1 MLESSGTWLESP
13 RWVHPLEE
21 SPSRAG
27 KTSGNT
33 RHCAG
38 STKSS
43 RTLQDREESVPPL
56 LWRVQV
62 RVGELRGE
70 REDVVPIILTMFGE
84 HPAITGSKLGGARR
98 TQAPQARGRS
108 GSHGLSTRLSPLPSI
123 MLPK

>member
-84 HPAITGSKLGGARR
+84 HPATTGRR
-98 TQAPQARGRS
+98 EANSEEAPTASLPGYLPRPVLCYLN
-108 GSHGLSTRLSPLPSI
+108 SHS
-123 MLPK
+123 